1 MATPTT
7 LPASFTAGAVLT
19 AAQMN
24 DLRGA
29 FRVLQVVNATTGT
42 SVNTATATFVD
53 STLTATI
60 TPTSTSSKILVM
72 VTQSVGKT
80 SASSFTS
87 VGLKIVR
94 NSTDIFTITTTDLY
108 TGTLT
113 ELYTSTSANYL
124 DSPATT
130 SATTYKTQ
138 FNSPNAQASSY
149 VQPFTLSKSTITLL
163 EISA

>member
-1 MATPTT
+1 MATPTN
-7 LPASFTAGAVLT
+7 LPASFNVGAVLT

-29 FRVLQVVNATTGT
+29 FRVLQVVNATTAT
-42 SVNTATATFVD
+42 STTSATATFID

-60 TPTSTSSKILVM
+60 TPTSASSKILVLI
-72 VTQSVGKT
+72 TQAVGK
-80 SASSFTS
+80 SAASAFASI
-87 VGLKIVR
+87 GLKLVR
-94 NSTDIFTITTTDLY
+94 GATDIFTLTTQECY
-108 TGTLT
+108 SGTGM
-113 ELYTSTSANYL
+113 EFYTSTSANYL

-138 FNSPNAQASSY
+138 MNSPNGQPTAY
-149 VQPFTLSKSTITLL
+149 TQPFTLSKSTITLM